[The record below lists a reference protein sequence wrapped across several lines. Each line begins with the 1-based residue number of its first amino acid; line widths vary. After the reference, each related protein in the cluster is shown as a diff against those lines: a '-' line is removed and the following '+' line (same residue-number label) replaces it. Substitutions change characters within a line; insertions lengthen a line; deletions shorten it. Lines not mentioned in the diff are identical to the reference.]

1 MSERLARLRT
11 RIDDLDRRLLELLI
25 RRAEAARAI
34 GGLKARTGS
43 TVLDPGREREILG
56 RLETLNAGRYPP
68 EALTAIFREIISASR
83 ALEAPITVGYLGRP
97 GGFAELATRRR
108 FGSGATV
115 SAYVDAAH
123 LVRDLDTGRVEY
135 ALIAREVGDEDPA
148 LDTFDLFLD
157 ARVTLFG
164 EFVLARG
171 YAVLMKGPRKAERPS
186 VVYGHPGALARC
198 REWLAAH
205 PEATVIAAA
214 GSREAAA
221 AVTRRGE
228 AALAPASL
236 ADGRKLVVAASSVE
250 DDPDP
255 RRRFF
260 LLARTAPRRSGR
272 DRTALVCVL
281 PNRPG
286 VLAGFLTVFADHRA
300 NVAWI
305 EIRESRH
312 RPWEHAFLIEV
323 DGHTADP
330 GVKRALA
337 AAGEIASHLQVLGSY
352 PVETS
357 A

>member
-1 MSERLARLRT
+1 MSDRLDRLRA

-25 RRAEAARAI
+25 RRAKAARAI
-34 GGLKARTGS
+34 GGLKVERGS
-43 TVLDPGREREILG
+43 TVLDPGREREVLG
-56 RLETLNAGRYPP
+56 RLLERNAGRYPP

-83 ALEAPITVGYLGRP
+83 AMEAPITVGYLGRP

-108 FGSGATV
+108 FGAGASV
-115 SAYVDAAH
+115 AAYGDAAH
-123 LVRDLDTGRVEY
+123 LVRDLDTGRVDY

-148 LDTFDLFLD
+148 LDSFDLFLD

-164 EFVLARG
+164 EFVLPRG
-171 YAVLMKGPRKAERPS
+171 YAVVGRRKGDRPS
-186 VVYGHPGALARC
+186 TVYGHPSALARC
-198 REWLAAH
+198 RAWLAVH

-214 GSREAAA
+214 GSREAVAE
-221 AVTRRGE
+221 VTRLGR
-228 AALAPASL
+228 AALAPAHL
-236 ADGRKLVVAASSVE
+236 AGDRKLAVLVRSAE

-260 LLARTAPRRSGR
+260 LLARTAPPRSGR

-286 VLAGFLTVFADHRA
+286 VLARFLAAFADHRA

-323 DGHTADP
+323 DGHTADA
-330 GVKRALA
+330 GVKGALA
-337 AAGEIASHLQVLGSY
+337 AAGDIASHLQILGSY
-352 PVETS
+352 PVDS
-357 A
+357 AG

>member
-1 MSERLARLRT
+1 MSDRLDRLRA
-11 RIDDLDRRLLELLI
+11 RIDDLDRRLLEILI
-25 RRAEAARAI
+25 RRAEAARTI
-34 GGLKARTGS
+34 GGLKARSGS
-43 TVLDPGREREILG
+43 TVLDPGREREVLD
-56 RLETLNAGRYPP
+56 RLLERNAGRYPP

-108 FGSGATV
+108 FGAGASV
-115 SAYVDAAH
+115 SAYGDAAH
-123 LVRDLDTGRVEY
+123 LVRDLDAGRVEY

-171 YAVLMKGPRKAERPS
+171 YAVLGRRKGDRPA
-186 VVYGHPGALARC
+186 VVYGHPSALARC
-198 REWLAAH
+198 REWVAAR

-214 GSREAAA
+214 GSQEAVE

-228 AALAPASL
+228 AALAPAHL
-236 ADGRKLVVAASSVE
+236 ADRRKLVILARSAE

-260 LLARTAPRRSGR
+260 LLARSAPPRSGR

-286 VLAGFLTVFADHRA
+286 VLARFLAAFADHRA

-337 AAGEIASHLQVLGSY
+337 AAGGIASHLQVLGSY
-352 PVETS
+352 PIDS
-357 A
+357 AR